1 MALQSLGYLHLDLSS
16 RNILAGIGPNGQIV
30 FALADY
36 GLTHKV
42 APSSSTAPAGA
53 LFGTFLNWAPG
64 LSVRRHTIPSAF
76 IELASI
82 HGAALLAFRLLLPS
96 VLS

>member
-16 RNILAGIGPNGQIV
+16 RNVLAGIGPNGQIV

-42 APSSSTAPAGA
+42 APSSSQRGLFSA
-53 LFGTFLNWAPG
+53 L
-64 LSVRRHTIPSAF
+64 S
-76 IELASI
+76 
-82 HGAALLAFRLLLPS
+82 
-96 VLS
+96 